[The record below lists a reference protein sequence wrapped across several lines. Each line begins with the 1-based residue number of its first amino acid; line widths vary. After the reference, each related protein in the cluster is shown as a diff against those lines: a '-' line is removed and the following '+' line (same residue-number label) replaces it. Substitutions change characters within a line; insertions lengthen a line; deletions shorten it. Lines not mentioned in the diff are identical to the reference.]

1 MPSIDEFQSH
11 INGLREGKKNSF
23 NLSRASINNLLKE
36 NLFYVSG
43 YVIGL
48 QDTVYQAI
56 WLDILQG
63 WNEALKDIKN
73 NQLPPPAEL
82 GNQKNYSPAK
92 TLGYLRC
99 CGVSYSVH
107 PHYQEQLQTLALQ
120 TSQSALPIEI
130 SAPLL
135 IHPTAPILDT
145 TAESTSLNQENVELL
160 LAGHSDAKSHN
171 QPLPLSQLFDGR
183 SCYYIQGYISGLSNI
198 KYNRIWELYLCGWI
212 SAAND
217 IAAGQLK
224 DLQLLY
230 SRKTED
236 NISYILGYYD
246 YRGFS
251 VNDSKYRQ
259 LLIDLNSQQTVY
271 GQGMRAAMQWSTI
284 SFRPVIPPASAILS
298 TASSSHTPATS
309 IITAAL
315 ADASET
321 SSVSTVK
328 RKISKDMKAD
338 AQPRAGNE
346 KLIQK
351 RKKILSD
358 IAIPQFITEEMGILF
373 LQRCDTARVRV
384 YEDLHGKKIDVS
396 STPLKSKKSIHD
408 LDWELKKELHD
419 LERSQ
424 DLTEKQFS
432 SRKNKLSLKIIASL
446 AYYLAYHGRNYRG
459 DTLSGTEILSMISMK
474 CEEQNINSLQELI
487 QHIAAGNL
495 PCFYIAESAE
505 IQSVQEATGLIQ
517 PMTASATNETSPPP
531 PAAARDKVSEIRR
544 QGAHPK
550 ASQHLVFVDAQLG
563 LKRRLEN
570 VTRKLKA
577 IHDDIGLPQFISEE
591 MAGLFLQRAHSGRQS
606 AYNDKNS
613 GKQID
618 TGRMPLK
625 NSKAIHELASKL
637 NNDPSNPV
645 HQDIMDDLAFYL
657 GYQAK
662 SIYGEKLTASAIL
675 SIISRECQEKNINS
689 VPELIKHIA
698 AGNIP
703 CFYKA
708 ESPEKQP
715 AQETNVPIQPMS
727 PPASS
732 CSSTSSSSYKRL
744 ASALNYAPG
753 ASSDPTKKRKTSA
766 DTDTKALRSLLFIDG
781 QAAANR
787 TSENA
792 IKKRKEA
799 LEGII
804 LPPFINQAMAM
815 EFLEKFNSGRTRAY
829 DAIRGA
835 EKPETGIKPGW
846 RRLWKANAIHDLAAE
861 LNKKLEDLKLED
873 LYDSSL
879 DYFTE
884 KDFPSRQNDLLTES
898 MRRLAYYLGY
908 HGRNDH
914 GKPFGNSEIISIL
927 VRECKTEKIES
938 VQALIRHVAAGRMP
952 SFYKAEPIEKAPE
965 PEKEHLQNL
974 MAP

>member
-1 MPSIDEFQSH
+1 MPSIDEFQSQL
-11 INGLREGKKNSF
+11 NGLREGIKNSL
-23 NLSRASINNLLKE
+23 NLSRASINSLLKE
-36 NLFYVSG
+36 NLFYING

-48 QDTVYQAI
+48 QDSVYQAI

-82 GNQKNYSPAK
+82 DSRKNYSPAK

-99 CGVSYSVH
+99 CGVSYSEH
-107 PHYQEQLQTLALQ
+107 PHYQEQLQALALQ
-120 TSQSALPIEI
+120 ASQSALPKEI

-135 IHPTAPILDT
+135 THPSAPVLDS
-145 TAESTSLNQENVELL
+145 TAESASLNQENVALL
-160 LAGHSDAKSHN
+160 LAGNSDAKSHN
-171 QPLPLSQLFDGR
+171 QPLPLSQLYDSR
-183 SCYYIQGYISGLSNI
+183 SFYYIQGYISGLSNI
-198 KYNRIWELYLCGWI
+198 KYTRIWELYLSGWT

-259 LLIDLNSQQTVY
+259 LLIDLDSQQTVY

-284 SFRPVIPPASAILS
+284 SFRPVTPPASAILS

-321 SSVSTVK
+321 SSVSTEK

-338 AQPRAGNE
+338 AQPRASNE

-396 STPLKSKKSIHD
+396 STPLKSKKAIHD
-408 LDWELKKELHD
+408 LASEINKGLED
-419 LERSQ
+419 LNRPQ
-424 DLTEKQFS
+424 GYLTEEQFS

-459 DTLSGTEILSMISMK
+459 DTLSGAEVLSMISK
-474 CEEQNINSLQELI
+474 ECEKEKINSLQELI
-487 QHIAAGNL
+487 RHIAAGNM

-505 IQSVQEATGLIQ
+505 IQSVQEATGPIQ

-531 PAAARDKVSEIRR
+531 PATARNKVFEIRR
-544 QGAHPK
+544 QGTHPK
-550 ASQHLVFVDAQLG
+550 ASQHRVFVDAQLG
-563 LKRRLEN
+563 LKRRSEN
-570 VTRKLKA
+570 VIRKLKA
-577 IHDDIGLPQFISEE
+577 ILEDTGLPQFISEE

-606 AYNDKNS
+606 AYNDKQS
-613 GKQID
+613 GKPID

-625 NSKAIHELASKL
+625 NPKAIHDLASKL
-637 NNDPSNPV
+637 NNEPFNSV

-689 VPELIKHIA
+689 VPELIKLIA
-698 AGNIP
+698 AGKIP

-708 ESPEKQP
+708 ESPEKLP
-715 AQETNVPIQPMS
+715 AQEATLRIQPIS

-744 ASALNYAPG
+744 ASALNYASG

-766 DTDTKALRSLLFIDG
+766 DTNNTKALHSLLFIDG

-787 TSENA
+787 SPENV

-804 LPPFINQAMAM
+804 LPPFINQEMAM
-815 EFLEKFNSGRTRAY
+815 EFLQKFHSGRSRAY

-835 EKPETGIKPGW
+835 EKPETGIVPRW
-846 RRLWKANAIHDLAAE
+846 RGLWKANAIHDLAAE
-861 LNKKLEDLKLED
+861 LNKKLDD

-879 DYFTE
+879 NYFTE
-884 KDFPSRQNDLLTES
+884 KDCPSRQNDLLTES
-898 MRRLAYYLGY
+898 MRKLAYYLGY

-938 VQALIRHVAAGRMP
+938 VQALIEHVAAGRMP
-952 SFYKAEPIEKAPE
+952 SFYKAESAEEQPAQSSWMQP
-965 PEKEHLQNL
+965 
-974 MAP
+974 

>member
-36 NLFYVSG
+36 NLFYISG

-48 QDTVYQAI
+48 QDSVYQAI

-63 WNEALKDIKN
+63 WGEALKDINN

-82 GNQKNYSPAK
+82 GNRKNYSPAK

-198 KYNRIWELYLCGWI
+198 KYTRIWELYLSGWI

-217 IAAGQLK
+217 IAVSQQK
-224 DLQLLY
+224 DLLFLY

-259 LLIDLNSQQTVY
+259 LLIDLDSQQTVY

-284 SFRPVIPPASAILS
+284 SFRPVTPPASAILS
-298 TASSSHTPATS
+298 TASSSHTPAIS

-321 SSVSTVK
+321 SSVLTEK
-328 RKISKDMKAD
+328 RKISKDMKTD
-338 AQPRAGNE
+338 AQPRASNE

-358 IAIPQFITEEMGILF
+358 TAIPQFITEEMGVLF

-396 STPLKSKKSIHD
+396 STPLKSKKAIHD
-408 LDWELKKELHD
+408 LDLELKQELHD

-424 DLTEKQFS
+424 NLTEEQLS

-459 DTLSGTEILSMISMK
+459 DTLSGAEILSMISME
-474 CEEQNINSLQELI
+474 CEKEKINSLQELI
-487 QHIAAGNL
+487 RHIAAGNM

-505 IQSVQEATGLIQ
+505 IQSIQEATGPVQ

-531 PAAARDKVSEIRR
+531 PAAARDQVSEIRR
-544 QGAHPK
+544 QGTHPK
-550 ASQHLVFVDAQLG
+550 AFQHRVFVDAQLG
-563 LKRRLEN
+563 LKRRSEN
-570 VTRKLKA
+570 IIRKLKA
-577 IHDDIGLPQFISEE
+577 ILEDTGLPQFISEE
-591 MAGLFLQRAHSGRQS
+591 MARLFLQRAHSGRQS
-606 AYNDKNS
+606 AYNDKQS
-613 GKQID
+613 GKPID

-625 NSKAIHELASKL
+625 NPTAIHDLASKL
-637 NNDPSNPV
+637 NNEPLNSV

-662 SIYGEKLTASAIL
+662 SIYGEKLTASTIL

-689 VPELIKHIA
+689 VPELVKHIA
-698 AGNIP
+698 AGKIP

-708 ESPEKQP
+708 ESPEKLP
-715 AQETNVPIQPMS
+715 AQEATLRIQPIS

-744 ASALNYAPG
+744 ASALNYASG

-766 DTDTKALRSLLFIDG
+766 DTNNTKALHSLLFIDG

-787 TSENA
+787 SPENV

-804 LPPFINQAMAM
+804 LPPFINQEMAM
-815 EFLEKFNSGRTRAY
+815 EFLQKFHSGRSRAY

-835 EKPETGIKPGW
+835 EKPETGIAPRW
-846 RRLWKANAIHDLAAE
+846 RGLWKANAIHDLAAE
-861 LNKKLEDLKLED
+861 LNKKLDD

-879 DYFTE
+879 DYFAE

-898 MRRLAYYLGY
+898 MRKLAYYLGY

-927 VRECKTEKIES
+927 VRECKTENIES

-952 SFYKAEPIEKAPE
+952 SFYKAESPE
-965 PEKEHLQNL
+965 EQPAQQSRLQ
-974 MAP
+974 P

>member
-1 MPSIDEFQSH
+1 MPSIDEFQSQL
-11 INGLREGKKNSF
+11 NGLREGIKNSL
-23 NLSRASINNLLKE
+23 NLSRASIKNLLKE
-36 NLFYVSG
+36 NLFYING

-48 QDTVYQAI
+48 QDSVYQSI

-82 GNQKNYSPAK
+82 GSRKNYSPAQ

-99 CGVSYSVH
+99 CGVSYSEH
-107 PHYQEQLQTLALQ
+107 PHYQEQLQALALQ
-120 TSQSALPIEI
+120 ASQSALPKEI

-135 IHPTAPILDT
+135 TPTIAPILDS

-160 LAGHSDAKSHN
+160 LAGNSDAKSHN

-198 KYNRIWELYLCGWI
+198 KFNRIWELYLSGWI

-217 IAAGQLK
+217 IAASQQE
-224 DLQLLY
+224 DLLNLY

-246 YRGFS
+246 YCGYS
-251 VNDSKYRQ
+251 VTDSRYLQ
-259 LLIDLNSQQTVY
+259 LLTDLNSQQTVY

-284 SFRPVIPPASAILS
+284 SIRPAIPPASAVIS
-298 TASSSHTPATS
+298 TASSSHIPATS
-309 IITAAL
+309 INTAAL
-315 ADASET
+315 ADAAET
-321 SSVSTVK
+321 SGSTEK
-328 RKISKDMKAD
+328 RKISKDTKAG
-338 AQPRAGNE
+338 AQSKASNE

-358 IAIPQFITEEMGILF
+358 ITMPQFITEEMGMLF

-396 STPLKSKKSIHD
+396 STPLKSKKAIHELASEINKGLED
-408 LDWELKKELHD
+408 LNRPQGYLIEEQL
-419 LERSQ
+419 
-424 DLTEKQFS
+424 S
-432 SRKNKLSLKIIASL
+432 SRKNKLSLKMIASF

-459 DTLSGTEILSMISMK
+459 DTLSGAEVLSMISK
-474 CEEQNINSLQELI
+474 ECEKEKINSLQ
-487 QHIAAGNL
+487 
-495 PCFYIAESAE
+495 
-505 IQSVQEATGLIQ
+505 
-517 PMTASATNETSPPP
+517 
-531 PAAARDKVSEIRR
+531 
-544 QGAHPK
+544 
-550 ASQHLVFVDAQLG
+550 
-563 LKRRLEN
+563 
-570 VTRKLKA
+570 
-577 IHDDIGLPQFISEE
+577 
-591 MAGLFLQRAHSGRQS
+591 
-606 AYNDKNS
+606 
-613 GKQID
+613 
-618 TGRMPLK
+618 
-625 NSKAIHELASKL
+625 
-637 NNDPSNPV
+637 
-645 HQDIMDDLAFYL
+645 
-657 GYQAK
+657 
-662 SIYGEKLTASAIL
+662 
-675 SIISRECQEKNINS
+675 
-689 VPELIKHIA
+689 ELIKHIA
-698 AGNIP
+698 AGNMP

-715 AQETNVPIQPMS
+715 AQEARIRIQPIS

-744 ASALNYAPG
+744 ASALNYASE
-753 ASSDPTKKRKTSA
+753 ASGDPTKKRKTAA
-766 DTDTKALRSLLFIDG
+766 DTNNTKALHSLLFIDG

-787 TSENA
+787 SSEKV

-804 LPPFINQAMAM
+804 LPPFINQEMAI
-815 EFLEKFNSGRTRAY
+815 EFLQKFHSGRSRAY

-835 EKPETGIKPGW
+835 EKPETGIAPRW
-846 RRLWKANAIHDLAAE
+846 RGLWKANAIHDLAAE
-861 LNKKLEDLKLED
+861 LNKKLEE

-884 KDFPSRQNDLLTES
+884 RDFPARHNDLLTES

-927 VRECKTEKIES
+927 VRECKTGNIDS

-952 SFYKAEPIEKAPE
+952 SFYKTEPIEKAPE
-965 PEKEHLQNL
+965 PEKEPLQNL

>member
-36 NLFYVSG
+36 NLFYISG

-48 QDTVYQAI
+48 QDSVYQAI

-82 GNQKNYSPAK
+82 GNRKNYSPAK

-99 CGVSYSVH
+99 LGVSYSVH
-107 PHYQEQLQTLALQ
+107 PYYEEQLQTLALQ
-120 TSQSALPIEI
+120 ASQSALPIEI

-135 IHPTAPILDT
+135 IHPTASVLDT
-145 TAESTSLNQENVELL
+145 TAESTSFNQENVELL

-171 QPLPLSQLFDGR
+171 PPLPLSQLFDGR

-198 KYNRIWELYLCGWI
+198 KYTRIWELYLSGWI

-217 IAAGQLK
+217 IAVSQQK
-224 DLQLLY
+224 DLLFLY

-246 YRGFS
+246 YCGFS

-284 SFRPVIPPASAILS
+284 SFRPVTPPASAILS

-315 ADASET
+315 ADASEA
-321 SSVSTVK
+321 SSVSTEK

-338 AQPRAGNE
+338 AQPRASNE

-358 IAIPQFITEEMGILF
+358 VAIPQFITEEMGILF

-396 STPLKSKKSIHD
+396 STPLKSKKAIHD
-408 LDWELKKELHD
+408 LDLELKQELHD

-424 DLTEKQFS
+424 NLTEEQLS

-459 DTLSGTEILSMISMK
+459 DTLSGAEILSMISME

-487 QHIAAGNL
+487 RHIAAGNM
-495 PCFYIAESAE
+495 PSFYKAESAE
-505 IQSVQEATGLIQ
+505 IQSVQKASVPIQ
-517 PMTASATNETSPPP
+517 PMTASATNETSPPL

-544 QGAHPK
+544 QGTHPK
-550 ASQHLVFVDAQLG
+550 ASQHRVFVDAQLG
-563 LKRRLEN
+563 LKRRSEN
-570 VTRKLKA
+570 VIRKLKA
-577 IHDDIGLPQFISEE
+577 IFDDTGLPQFISEE
-591 MAGLFLQRAHSGRQS
+591 MAGLFFQRAHSGRQS
-606 AYNDKNS
+606 AYNDKQS
-613 GKQID
+613 GKPID

-625 NSKAIHELASKL
+625 NPKAVHDLASKL
-637 NNDPSNPV
+637 NNDPFNSV
-645 HQDIMDDLAFYL
+645 HQDIMGDLAFYL

-662 SIYGEKLTASAIL
+662 SIYGEKFTASAIL

-698 AGNIP
+698 AGKIP

-715 AQETNVPIQPMS
+715 AREATLPIQPIS

-732 CSSTSSSSYKRL
+732 CSSTSSSSYKRF
-744 ASALNYAPG
+744 ASALNYASG

-766 DTDTKALRSLLFIDG
+766 ETDTNALLFING
-781 QAAANR
+781 QSVANR
-787 TSENA
+787 SAENA
-792 IKKRKEA
+792 IRKRKEA

-804 LPPFINQAMAM
+804 LPPFINQEMAI
-815 EFLEKFNSGRTRAY
+815 EFLQKFHSGRSRAY

-835 EKPETGIKPGW
+835 EKPETGIAPRW
-846 RRLWKANAIHDLAAE
+846 RELWKANAIHDLAAE
-861 LNKKLEDLKLED
+861 LNKKLDD

-879 DYFTE
+879 DYFAE

-898 MRRLAYYLGY
+898 MRKLAYYLGY

-965 PEKEHLQNL
+965 PEQEHLQNL